1 MKEYV
6 LNYYSNFKCIAGE
19 CKHTCCAGWEM
30 CIDNDS
36 LNAYKNDQSKF
47 STTLKKGI
55 NFKKSKFKSDKRK
68 RCAFLNDKGLCEI
81 ITNLGEESLCQ
92 VCRDHP
98 RFRGYF
104 NDRTE
109 MGLGFCCEQA
119 SRIILS
125 FDKKIEPI
133 LISDDKKIE
142 ELDFNQKN
150 VLAFRQKAIEI
161 VQDRATNINKRVENL
176 LSLCKADLSIMSDK
190 KIVKAFLSLERLDKK
205 WTIRLK
211 SIKGKPLVKNT
222 EEQLSLCCEQFIVN
236 GLYRHLSDAEDTM
249 WVRAKTITC
258 VLFWYIILSILEE
271 EQNQNVQDFTL
282 VSDIVRAL
290 SAEVEYSEKNLD
302 KIYSFSFEFIE
313 I

>member
-1 MKEYV
+1 
-6 LNYYSNFKCIAGE
+6 
-19 CKHTCCAGWEM
+19 
-30 CIDNDS
+30 
-36 LNAYKNDQSKF
+36 
-47 STTLKKGI
+47 
-55 NFKKSKFKSDKRK
+55 
-68 RCAFLNDKGLCEI
+68 
-81 ITNLGEESLCQ
+81 
-92 VCRDHP
+92 
-98 RFRGYF
+98 
-104 NDRTE
+104 
-109 MGLGFCCEQA
+109 
-119 SRIILS
+119 
-125 FDKKIEPI
+125 
-133 LISDDKKIE
+133 
-142 ELDFNQKN
+142 
-150 VLAFRQKAIEI
+150 
-161 VQDRATNINKRVENL
+161 
-176 LSLCKADLSIMSDK
+176 MSDK